1 MESYALS
8 PAPSR
13 AGSQPTAHDELAR
26 LIRVVMWML
35 VMFAAAF
42 AATSWQALA
51 DLPWLRP
58 LLFVVVAFACAISA
72 SVHRRTKKATSQAV
86 STETAEG
93 DLVRTLATSRDVF
106 MSVVDSL
113 DACVLTVTLEGTILA
128 ANKAVVD
135 LVRSPFER
143 IVGSML
149 AALLSQPTVPEMQ
162 EALSRFRE
170 KRHWDGVI
178 KVYVTAR
185 QRWYF
190 FDCTFYPVVKGD
202 CLEAITVVANDIT
215 AQRERELL
223 FANLFE
229 TLHEPIW
236 VAECDGTLIE
246 ANSALGRTLG
256 TSAPALMRTS
266 LLERVLG
273 EAREVLTGAFV
284 AREGVRDFE
293 VTLVGDDGNKA
304 ICLMNATPITDMKGG
319 TRYHGTLTDI
329 TRRRH
334 MERKLHEEQVL
345 REQII
350 ASLPDPLVTFTPEGK
365 LTFMSTRAEMNFG
378 ANQPPGKSF
387 LDILDPQDEINF
399 YTLLNDIATDSS
411 TVCTR
416 ELRLRVLDDRDW
428 RSFMVRAAALKESDG
443 AVRGIV
449 SSMRDMSDERRLQE
463 QLIATER
470 LAAVGQMNEGFA
482 HELNNPLTAV
492 IGACE
497 LLADS
502 GVPAA
507 SEGNLRLLETQTRR
521 AREIVQNLVTFS
533 KRTPGARAQVS
544 LSEVIDRTVALRT
557 HSLRK
562 NKVQVQ
568 VHAPQEPIMTIGDAG
583 NLMQMLLN
591 ILVNAEQACCDPTS
605 SDPRSI
611 EIRCGARGEEVY
623 CTVKDNGPGI
633 PESQLNKVFEPFFS
647 TKRPGGG
654 SGLGLTVSKS
664 IAEAHAGRVS
674 IAAADDRGAIVTVV
688 LPRSYVR
695 SATVI

>member
-1 MESYALS
+1 MERYPLS
-8 PAPSR
+8 QAPSR
-13 AGSQPTAHDELAR
+13 ADSEATSHNELAR

-72 SVHRRTKKATSQAV
+72 SVHRRTKRAAEARGHVTS
-86 STETAEG
+86 AEG
-93 DLVRTLATSRDVF
+93 NLVKTLATSRDVF

-113 DACVLTVTLEGTILA
+113 DACVLTVNLDGTVLA

-135 LVRSPFER
+135 LVKAPFDQIVSSPLT
-143 IVGSML
+143 GLM
-149 AALLSQPTVPEMQ
+149 SQPSAQEMQ
-162 EALSRFRE
+162 EGLTRFRE
-170 KRHWDGVI
+170 KRHWSGVI
-178 KVYVTAR
+178 KVFVNAR

-190 FDCTFYPVVKGD
+190 FDCTFYPVIKD
-202 CLEAITVVANDIT
+202 ELLEAITVVANDIT

-229 TLHEPIW
+229 TLHEPVWI
-236 VAECDGTLIE
+236 AECDGTLIE

-256 TSAPALMRTS
+256 TSTKSLVRTN

-273 EAREVLTGAFV
+273 EAREVLVGAFV

-304 ICLMNATPITDMKGG
+304 ICLMNATPITDVKGA

-329 TRRRH
+329 TRRRQ
-334 MERKLHEEQVL
+334 MERKLREEQVL
-345 REQII
+345 REQIV

-365 LTFMSTRAEMNFG
+365 LTFLSTRAEMKFG
-378 ANQPPGKSF
+378 PNQSPGKSF

-416 ELRLRVLDDRDW
+416 ELRLRTIDDGGW
-428 RSFMVRAAALKESDG
+428 RPFMVRAAALKDSEG
-443 AVRGIV
+443 VVRGGV
-449 SSMRDMSDERRLQE
+449 SSLRDISDERRLQE

-470 LAAVGQMNEGFA
+470 LAAVGQMIEGFA

-497 LLADS
+497 LLNDS
-502 GVPAA
+502 DLPSSA
-507 SEGNLRLLETQTRR
+507 EGNLQLLETQTRR
-521 AREIVQNLVTFS
+521 ARDIVQNLVTFS
-533 KRTPGARAQVS
+533 KRTPDVRVSVS
-544 LSEVIDRTVALRT
+544 LSEVIDRTVALRA

-562 NKVQVQ
+562 NKVEVR
-568 VHAPQEPIMTIGDAG
+568 VHTSEESVCTIGDPG
-583 NLMQMLLN
+583 QLMQMLLN
-591 ILVNAEQACCDPTS
+591 ILVNAEQACCNS
-605 SDPRSI
+605 PRAEHRTVNIS
-611 EIRCGARGEEVY
+611 CGSRANEVY
-623 CTVKDNGPGI
+623 CTITDSGSGI
-633 PESQLNKVFEPFFS
+633 PQSQLSRVFEPFFS
-647 TKRPGGG
+647 IKRPGGG

-664 IAEAHAGRVS
+664 IAEAHAGRISVE
-674 IAAADDRGAIVTVV
+674 ATEDWGTIVTVV
-688 LPRSYVR
+688 LPRT
-695 SATVI
+695 SAQTA